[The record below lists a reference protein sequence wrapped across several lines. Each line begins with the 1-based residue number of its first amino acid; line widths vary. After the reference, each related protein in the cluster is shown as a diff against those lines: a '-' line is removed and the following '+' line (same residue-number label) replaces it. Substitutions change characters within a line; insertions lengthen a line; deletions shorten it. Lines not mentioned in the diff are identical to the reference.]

1 MTFLS
6 GGMQP
11 YAKRA
16 IGSKPVD
23 CCLQLYLGFRNPAK
37 LVLEKPLVIVM
48 LIIRVSKSS
57 EAGFGKTFSYCY
69 VNYYSYYYSSVAF
82 FESLRLENRYFDR
95 YEIWYIASSDIAL
108 PNCH

>member
-1 MTFLS
+1 MTLLF

-11 YAKRA
+11 YSKRA

-48 LIIRVSKSS
+48 LIIILIIILPSR
-57 EAGFGKTFSYCY
+57 
-69 VNYYSYYYSSVAF
+69 
-82 FESLRLENRYFDR
+82 SLKV
-95 YEIWYIASSDIAL
+95 
-108 PNCH
+108 